1 MVNFQ
6 EHKGFKRMFK
16 EDKLTLGLGF
26 PLEAYTG
33 SFPEMNLNEQMKL
46 AKEAEDYGFAALTV
60 RDAPLYDPNF
70 GDVGGLYDPFM
81 FLTYAAAHT
90 KSIALTTGSIVT
102 TLRHPFHTAKS
113 AATLDSISGQRFI
126 MGVATGDRQI
136 EFPAFKVDRDNKGEL
151 FRESLDVMKQLWAE
165 EFSVTQTE
173 RTNLTEGDVVPKPDF
188 GTIPVFGTGYSSQ
201 TIEWLAEHTDGWMFY
216 PQKLEGQKALIN
228 KWRGLTEEFK
238 PFTQPLMIDLSERAN
253 EAPKTLDIGF
263 RAGRNFLVDYLNAYQ
278 EAGVNHI
285 SIGLKGSRRPAAEV
299 IQELGEFV
307 VPKFPVQREQKFTFF
322 NQ

>member
-1 MVNFQ
+1 MAKFQ

-33 SFPEMNLNEQMKL
+33 SFPEMNLKGQMKL

-136 EFPAFKVDRDNKGEL
+136 ELPAFKVDRDNKSEL

-165 EFSVTQTE
+165 KFPVIQTE
-173 RTNLTEGDVVPKPDF
+173 RINLTEGDVVPKPDF
-188 GTIPVFGTGYSSQ
+188 GTIPIFGTGYSSQ

-253 EAPKTLDIGF
+253 EAPKTIDIGF

-285 SIGLKGSRRPAAEV
+285 SIGLKDSRRPAAEV

-307 VPKFPVQREQKFTFF
+307 VPKFPVHREQKFTFF

>member
-1 MVNFQ
+1 
-6 EHKGFKRMFK
+6 MFK
-16 EDKLTLGLGF
+16 EDKLTLGLSF

-33 SFPEMNLNEQMKL
+33 SFPEMNLKEQMKL

-113 AATLDSISGQRFI
+113 AATLDNISDQRFI
-126 MGVATGDRQI
+126 MGIATGDRQI

-151 FRESLDVMKQLWAE
+151 FRESIDVMKQLWAE
-165 EFSVTQTE
+165 EFPVIQTE
-173 RTNLTEGDVVPKPDF
+173 RTNLTEGDVLPKPDF

-238 PFTQPLMIDLSERAN
+238 PFTQPLMLDLSERAN

-263 RAGRNFLVDYLNAYQ
+263 RAGRNFIVDYLNAYQ

-307 VPKFPVQREQKFTFF
+307 VPKFPVHREQKFTFF

>member
-1 MVNFQ
+1 MAQFQ

-26 PLEAYTG
+26 PLEAYKG
-33 SFPEMNLNEQMKL
+33 SFPRMNLEEQMML
-46 AKEAEDYGFAALTV
+46 AKQAENYGFAALTV

-113 AATLDSISGQRFI
+113 AATLDSISGRRFV
-126 MGVATGDRQI
+126 MGAATGDRQI
-136 EFPAFKVDRDNKGEL
+136 EFPAFKVGRENKGEL
-151 FRESLDVMKQLWAE
+151 FRESIAVMKQLWQE
-165 EFSVTQTE
+165 EFPVIQTE
-173 RTNLTEGDVVPKPDF
+173 RTNLTEGDVVPKPEM
-188 GTIPVFGTGYSSQ
+188 GTIPLFGTGYSSQ
-201 TIEWLAEHTDGWMFY
+201 TIEWLAENTDGWMFY
-216 PQKLEGQKALIN
+216 PQELKKQKALIN

-253 EAPKTLDIGF
+253 EAPKMLETGF
-263 RAGRNFLVDYLNAYQ
+263 RAGRNFIIDYLNAYQ
-278 EAGVNHI
+278 EAGVNHMTVA
-285 SIGLKGSRRPAAEV
+285 LKGSSRPAAEV

-307 VPKFPVQREQKFTFF
+307 VPKFPVNREQKFTFF

>member
-1 MVNFQ
+1 MAQFQ

-16 EDKLTLGLGF
+16 EDKLTLGLDF
-26 PLEAYTG
+26 PLEAYKG
-33 SFPEMNLNEQMKL
+33 SFPRMNLEEQMML
-46 AKEAEDYGFAALTV
+46 AKQAEDYGFAALTV

-113 AATLDSISGQRFI
+113 AATLDNISGQRFV

-136 EFPAFKVDRDNKGEL
+136 EFPAFKVDRENKGEM
-151 FRESLDVMKQLWAE
+151 FRESIAVMKQLWQE
-165 EFSVTQTE
+165 EFPVIETE
-173 RTNLTEGDVVPKPDF
+173 RANLTEGDIVPKPES

-216 PQKLEGQKALIN
+216 PQDLKAQKALIN

-238 PFTQPLMIDLSERAN
+238 PFIQPLMIDLSERAN
-253 EAPKTLDIGF
+253 EAPKMLKTGF
-263 RAGRNFLVDYLNAYQ
+263 KAGRNFLIDYLNAYQ
-278 EAGVNHI
+278 EAGVNHMTVA
-285 SIGLKGSRRPAAEV
+285 LKDSSRPAAEV

-307 VPKFPVQREQKFTFF
+307 VPKFPINREQKFTFF

>member
-1 MVNFQ
+1 MAKFQ

-16 EDKLTLGLGF
+16 EDKLTLGLSF

-238 PFTQPLMIDLSERAN
+238 PFTQPLMLDLSERAN

-307 VPKFPVQREQKFTFF
+307 VPKFPVHREQKFTFL

>member
-1 MVNFQ
+1 MAKFQ

-16 EDKLTLGLGF
+16 EDKLTLGLSF

-33 SFPEMNLNEQMKL
+33 SFPEMNLKEQMKL

-60 RDAPLYDPNF
+60 RDVPLYDPNF

-113 AATLDSISGQRFI
+113 AATLDNISDQRFI
-126 MGVATGDRQI
+126 MGIATGDRQI

-165 EFSVTQTE
+165 EFPVIQTE
-173 RTNLTEGDVVPKPDF
+173 RTNLTEGDVLPKPGF

-228 KWRGLTEEFK
+228 KWRGLTEEF
-238 PFTQPLMIDLSERAN
+238 
-253 EAPKTLDIGF
+253 
-263 RAGRNFLVDYLNAYQ
+263 
-278 EAGVNHI
+278 
-285 SIGLKGSRRPAAEV
+285 
-299 IQELGEFV
+299 
-307 VPKFPVQREQKFTFF
+307 
-322 NQ
+322 

>member
-1 MVNFQ
+1 MAKFQ

-16 EDKLTLGLGF
+16 EDKLTLGLSF

-33 SFPEMNLNEQMKL
+33 SFPEMNLKEQMKL

-113 AATLDSISGQRFI
+113 AATLDNISDQRFI
-126 MGVATGDRQI
+126 MGIATGDRQI

-165 EFSVTQTE
+165 EFPVIQTE
-173 RTNLTEGDVVPKPDF
+173 RINLTEGDVLPKPDF

-238 PFTQPLMIDLSERAN
+238 PFTQPLMLDLSERAN

-263 RAGRNFLVDYLNAYQ
+263 RAGRNFIVDYLNAYQ

-307 VPKFPVQREQKFTFF
+307 VPKFPVHREQKFTFF

>member
-1 MVNFQ
+1 MAKFQ
-6 EHKGFKRMFK
+6 GHKGFKRMFK

-81 FLTYAAAHT
+81 VLTYAAAHT

-113 AATLDSISGQRFI
+113 AATLDSISGHRFI

-136 EFPAFKVDRDNKGEL
+136 EFPAFKVERDNKGEL
-151 FRESLDVMKQLWAE
+151 FRESFDVMKQLWAE
-165 EFSVTQTE
+165 EFPVIQTE
-173 RTNLTEGDVVPKPDF
+173 RTNLTKGDVVPKPDF
-188 GTIPVFGTGYSSQ
+188 RTIPVFGTGYSSQ

-216 PQKLEGQKALIN
+216 PQKLEEQKALIN

-238 PFTQPLMIDLSERAN
+238 PFTQPLMLDLSERAN
-253 EAPKTLDIGF
+253 EAPKTIEIGF
-263 RAGRNFLVDYLNAYQ
+263 RAGRNFLVDYLSAYQ

-285 SIGLKGSRRPAAEV
+285 SIGLKGSRRPAPEV

-307 VPKFPVQREQKFTFF
+307 VPKFPVHREQKFTFF
-322 NQ
+322 N

>member
-1 MVNFQ
+1 MAKFQ

-165 EFSVTQTE
+165 KFPVIQTE
-173 RTNLTEGDVVPKPDF
+173 RINLTEGDVVPKPDF
-188 GTIPVFGTGYSSQ
+188 GTIPS
-201 TIEWLAEHTDGWMFY
+201 
-216 PQKLEGQKALIN
+216 
-228 KWRGLTEEFK
+228 
-238 PFTQPLMIDLSERAN
+238 
-253 EAPKTLDIGF
+253 
-263 RAGRNFLVDYLNAYQ
+263 LVQAT
-278 EAGVNHI
+278 AA
-285 SIGLKGSRRPAAEV
+285 RR
-299 IQELGEFV
+299 
-307 VPKFPVQREQKFTFF
+307 
-322 NQ
+322 